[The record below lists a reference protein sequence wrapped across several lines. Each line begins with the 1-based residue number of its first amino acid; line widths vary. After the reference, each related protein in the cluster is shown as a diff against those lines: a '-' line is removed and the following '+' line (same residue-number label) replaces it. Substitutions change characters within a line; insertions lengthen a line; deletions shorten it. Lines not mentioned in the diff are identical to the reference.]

1 MVRMVAKTLSLR
13 FLIRLLF
20 ADTCYFVMTVCTW
33 QGVTCTDGKVTII
46 KLIDSALEGT
56 IPPSLGKVTT
66 LTHLYLASNSFQS
79 TVPHEVANLPR
90 LEVIDLSFNQ
100 RNGTLPL
107 LASSKMQ
114 TIELGNNRFTGT
126 LAPNTGEGMN
136 DLEIFDIK
144 YNLITGTIPTLAGS
158 FPSLVELDWSNNQ
171 FIGTLYQTSRP
182 LPFQYHES
190 FCSLCPSP
198 PRNYSRIS
206 RSMKRLFLSNNQFG
220 GIIPVEL
227 TNSSLALEE
236 FTCTET

>member
-1 MVRMVAKTLSLR
+1 ME
-13 FLIRLLF
+13 LLQGDAGALFADSNDGWDEDTDGKSGRKNSFRKILHSF

-33 QGVTCTDGKVTII
+33 AGVTCTDGNVTML
-46 KLIDSALEGT
+46 KLIDSKLEGT
-56 IPPSLGKVTT
+56 IPTSLGEVTT
-66 LTHLYLASNSFQS
+66 LTHLYLASNSFQG
-79 TVPHEVANLPR
+79 TVPDNVANLPK

-100 RNGTLPL
+100 LNGTLPS

-182 LPFQYHES
+182 LPFQYHEFS
-190 FCSLCPSP
+190 CSLCRSSQ
-198 PRNYSRIS
+198 RNHSQIS
-206 RSMKRLFLSNNQFG
+206 RSADNYEATFLEQ
-220 GIIPVEL
+220 
-227 TNSSLALEE
+227 
-236 FTCTET
+236 